1 MQGTSRTD
9 EKTSSDS
16 TANCDHLHVASMKV
30 VLEFVRISNDN
41 LFIGGT
47 VWTLA
52 LVLKGGR
59 LAGLWVLLRVT
70 YPTMGIGRYLLH
82 VGGTLTR

>member
-30 VLEFVRISNDN
+30 ALEFVRASNDN
-41 LFIGGT
+41 LFTGG
-47 VWTLA
+47 WTLA
-52 LVLKGGR
+52 LALKGGR
-59 LAGLWVLLRVT
+59 HAGL
-70 YPTMGIGRYLLH
+70 
-82 VGGTLTR
+82 